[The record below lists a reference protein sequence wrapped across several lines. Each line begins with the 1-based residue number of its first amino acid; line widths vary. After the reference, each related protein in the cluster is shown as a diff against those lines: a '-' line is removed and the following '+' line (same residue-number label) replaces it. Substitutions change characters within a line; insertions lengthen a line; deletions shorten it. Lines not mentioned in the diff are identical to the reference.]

1 MLKEMRRIIDKLDV
15 VDQDDLL
22 EAAEREAEEFE
33 TKFLALFSEDSS
45 NTSSAPRVPVF
56 NFYPSV

>member
-1 MLKEMRRIIDKLDV
+1 MLKEMRKIIEKLDV

-22 EAAEREAEEFE
+22 EAAEGEAEEFE
-33 TKFLALFSEDSS
+33 NKFLALFSEDPS

-56 NFYPSV
+56 NFAPSV